1 MSSHAGS
8 PTGSH
13 AGDAHHA
20 AHGAA
25 PAHGSRRGYLT
36 GFVLAVILTVIP
48 FWLVMGEVLADT
60 TLTTLIIFACAI
72 LQIFVHVVYFLHLDT
87 RAEGGW
93 NLISFLFTIVIVGI
107 MISGSVWIM
116 YHLNT
121 NLMPMNVQ
129 DPSQIP

>member
-1 MSSHAGS
+1 MSTTS
-8 PTGSH
+8 SH
-13 AGDAHHA
+13 AGDARLQ
-20 AHGAA
+20 AHGDTQT
-25 PAHGSRRGYLT
+25 HGSRRGYLT

-48 FWLVMGEVLADT
+48 FWLVMGEVLANT
-60 TLTTLIIFACAI
+60 TITALLIFACAI

-93 NLISFLFTIVIVGI
+93 SLISFVFTIVIVGI

-121 NLMPMNVQ
+121 NLMPMNAQ
-129 DPSQIP
+129 EPNQIP

>member
-93 NLISFLFTIVIVGI
+93 NLISILFTLILLVIVLAGTLWV
-107 MISGSVWIM
+107 MHHM
-116 YHLNT
+116 NT
-121 NLMPMNVQ
+121 NMMPMTPHDARMV
-129 DPSQIP
+129 D

>member
-1 MSSHAGS
+1 MSTTS
-8 PTGSH
+8 SH
-13 AGDAHHA
+13 AGDAH
-20 AHGAA
+20 GGTQV
-25 PAHGSRRGYLT
+25 HGSRRGYLT

-48 FWLVMGEVLADT
+48 FWLVMGEVLDNR
-60 TLTTLIIFACAI
+60 TLTALVIFACAI
-72 LQIFVHVVYFLHLDT
+72 LQIFVHVHYFLHLDT

-93 NLISFLFTIVIVGI
+93 SLISFVFTIVIVGI

-129 DPSQIP
+129 NPSQAP